1 MPHGPDDPPNRPFT
15 LVVCGSCRGGS
26 EGDEV
31 MESLRKAVQG
41 SSHGVLVSTGCLGKL
56 LDCRRRHGLYAAVQP
71 CAVDRRPSGPVAR
84 LGPIA
89 NVADAEAL
97 SAWLRRGMP
106 DDGTLPDR
114 LRAVPSPAG
123 AAHLN

>member
-1 MPHGPDDPPNRPFT
+1 MPHGP
-15 LVVCGSCRGGS
+15 G
-26 EGDEV
+26 
-31 MESLRKAVQG
+31 
-41 SSHGVLVSTGCLGKL
+41 
-56 LDCRRRHGLYAAVQP
+56 YAAVQP
-71 CAVDRRPSGPVAR
+71 CAVDRRPSGSVAR

-89 NVADAEAL
+89 TVADAEAL

-106 DDGTLPDR
+106 DDDTLPDR